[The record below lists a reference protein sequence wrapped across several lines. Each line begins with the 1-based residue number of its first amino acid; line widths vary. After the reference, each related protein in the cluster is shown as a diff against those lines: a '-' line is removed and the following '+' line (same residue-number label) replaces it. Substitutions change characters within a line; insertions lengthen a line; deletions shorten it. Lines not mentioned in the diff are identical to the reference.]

1 MITRSF
7 TYNTKLRTTLQLL
20 LNNYIL
26 PFMADTVSQ
35 IGTRGLEVHPA
46 YVACVL
52 SVDGYPNAAYAN
64 DYLYTFGTTGQPSH
78 FFGDTTKDPQG
89 RTYITLNWRNSGI
102 CGLILNIE
110 HQYLWQREVYVLA
123 HTTLPIRNISNTPT
137 IRTFASGNPMAP
149 LVGAAE
155 YSQISFDIDSEDCMH
170 WIDRE
175 SVNSLERDGCREA
188 VKIQKDSSAPFW
200 YDDEEGVRSISI
212 LLWVHSPEAMI
223 FKDDFMTVWN
233 HLRKDLITDVLMS
246 PRSHPF
252 FPPAGTSLIDTV
264 VKNSFP
270 EHTPCYTSRE
280 PDDEIKGR
288 RAHII
293 ACLIEHDEKK
303 VTSKA

>member
-1 MITRSF
+1 
-7 TYNTKLRTTLQLL
+7 
-20 LNNYIL
+20 
-26 PFMADTVSQ
+26 MADTVSQ
-35 IGTRGLEVHPA
+35 IGARGLEVHPA

-78 FFGDTTKDPQG
+78 FLGDTTKDPQG
-89 RTYITLNWRNSGI
+89 QTYITLNWRNSGT
-102 CGLILNIE
+102 CGLILRIE
-110 HQYLWQREVYVLA
+110 HQYVWQREVYVLA
-123 HTTLPIRNISNTPT
+123 HTMLPIRNISDTPT

-149 LVGAAE
+149 LVGTTE

-175 SVNSLERDGCREA
+175 SVNRLERHGHREA
-188 VKIQKDSSAPFW
+188 VEIQKASSAPFW
-200 YDDEEGVRSISI
+200 YDDEEGMRSISI

-233 HLRKDLITDVLMS
+233 QLRKDLITDVLMS

-252 FPPAGTSLIDTV
+252 LPPADTSLIDTI
-264 VKNSFP
+264 VKNSLP
-270 EHTPCYTSRE
+270 EDTPYYTSRE
-280 PDDEIKGR
+280 PDDEIKTR

-293 ACLIEHDEKK
+293 ACLIEHDKKK